1 MDNLLTQ
8 QTMQTLKDFQSTKI
22 YKPLG
27 EETTEQRLL
36 LAEYTC
42 AKDTTVEEI
51 QRAWTDE
58 GYSYNNSI
66 LGANWYNDYVFILVL
81 SDGSMETLI
90 DRDYFNFA
98 PEKLEQMEEQ
108 LFNYVD

>member
-1 MDNLLTQ
+1 
-8 QTMQTLKDFQSTKI
+8 MQTLKDFQSTKI

-36 LAEYTC
+36 LAEYNY

-51 QRAWTDE
+51 QRGFASTD
-58 GYSYNNSI
+58 YVKDRKI
-66 LGANWYNDYVFILVL
+66 AGANWYNDYVFILVL

-98 PEKLEQMEEQ
+98 PEKLEQTEEQ